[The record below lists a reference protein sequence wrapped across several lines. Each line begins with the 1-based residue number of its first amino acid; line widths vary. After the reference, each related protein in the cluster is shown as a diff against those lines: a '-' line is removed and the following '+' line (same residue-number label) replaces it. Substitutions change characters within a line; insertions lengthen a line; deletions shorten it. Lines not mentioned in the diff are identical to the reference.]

1 MMPYAIREAIAA
13 FRRAPVLTGL
23 SAGMVGLALF
33 VVGIFGLVAHNLQQA
48 LTTIEERVEIVA
60 YLRDDARALDVT
72 LSQDQLRGRP
82 EVAEVRLVTKDEAL
96 RRAQADL
103 PEFRDAFSGL
113 EENPLPA
120 SLEIRLKEEYRDEE
134 VIEELAHEAALYPF
148 VEDVQYGQ
156 EWVERLF
163 LLRRIAGFTTLFLGL
178 AFAAVAALI
187 IGTAIRIAIFAR
199 RDEINI
205 MRLVGATN
213 GFVARPFLIEGAVT
227 GLIGGM
233 VAVLLTWVTH
243 RTIRDFLFELDF
255 IPGHWILIGL
265 VVGTL
270 FGVFSSGLALRRHLR
285 EV

>member
-1 MMPYAIREAIAA
+1 MPHAVREAIAA

-33 VVGIFGLVAHNLQQA
+33 VVGIFALVAHNLQEA
-48 LTTIEERVEIVA
+48 LATIEERVEIVA
-60 YLRDDARALDVT
+60 YLRDDARATDVT
-72 LSQDQLRGRP
+72 IGQDQLRRRE
-82 EVAEVRLVTKDEAL
+82 EVAEVRLITKDEAL
-96 RRAQADL
+96 RRAQEDL
-103 PEFRDAFSGL
+103 PEFRDAFLGL

-120 SLEIRLKEEYRDEE
+120 SLEIRLKEQYRDEE
-134 VIEELAHEAALYPF
+134 VIEELAHEATLYPF

-163 LLRRIAGFTTLFLGL
+163 LLRRIAGFTTLFLGA
-178 AFAAVAALI
+178 AFASVAALI

-199 RDEINI
+199 REEITI

-227 GLIGGM
+227 GLIGGLL
-233 VAVLLTWVTH
+233 ALLLTWLTH
-243 RTIRDFLFELDF
+243 RTIRDFLFDVGFL
-255 IPGHWILIGL
+255 PNGWIVIGL
-265 VVGTL
+265 VAGTL
-270 FGVFSSGLALRRHLR
+270 FGVFSSALALRRYLR